1 MRMAIM
7 EGMQGSSNLVSD
19 MQKFLL
25 TSKVE
30 AGNNLGI
37 KMNNARI
44 SELRVAGRISESV
57 RSTFIFIDRSPSI
70 WDLCWHRPSYNV
82 TNISINLSAPAPVSE
97 VEAKRKD
104 EKSSSENAVKLGAL
118 ITVVSTVIFFYYY
131 PRAKAQVNVLSKTRE
146 LEAKVK
152 SSNYLGDSVKKVFS
166 KFIEKQLAIDT
177 LKANKVRYYMLAAGI
192 MLAGGLTLASG
203 GILMSPILMTAGKLA
218 ILPSLIIAIGN
229 CMMHLNDKQVLD
241 GYYRE
246 ITGDGS
252 PNSSLADEVFSEIA
266 RNQPATPCAPPSA
279 GVEAYGPSAPPVSD
293 DYLSFNNS
301 VIDSYEV
308 LPNDQMLAN
317 DIACGFYKGKS

>member
-1 MRMAIM
+1 M

-25 TSKVE
+25 TSNVE

-37 KMNNARI
+37 KMNNSRI
-44 SELRVAGRISESV
+44 NELREGGKISESV

-70 WDLCWHRPSYNV
+70 WDLRWHRPSYNV
-82 TNISINLSAPAPVSE
+82 TNISINPSAPAPVSE

-146 LEAKVK
+146 LEARVK
-152 SSNYLGDSVKKVFS
+152 SSNDLVGSVKKVFS
-166 KFIEKQLAIDT
+166 EFIEKQLAIDT

-252 PNSSLADEVFSEIA
+252 SNSGLADKVFSEIA
-266 RNQPATPCAPPSA
+266 DKQRATACSPPSA
-279 GVEAYGPSAPPVSD
+279 GVAAVPSAPPVSE
-293 DYLSFNNS
+293 DYTSYNNT
-301 VIDSYEV
+301 VIESYQV

-317 DIACGFYKGKS
+317 DIACGFYKGK